1 MPRIRCS
8 TSSKSNVESTA
19 CPASYRTAILF
30 MVPSYRSV
38 AGDVGYVPKVTTN
51 GPNSSSAAQGRKS
64 AAHGV
69 SRGATGKRD
78 QPQRGEREAVTQ
90 PAKAT
95 TQLLALHLSSSYK
108 RIAPLLP
115 SSRRTN

>member
-1 MPRIRCS
+1 MPRVRCS

-51 GPNSSSAAQGRKS
+51 GPNSSSAAQAQECSPRRKPW
-64 AAHGV
+64 
-69 SRGATGKRD
+69 ATGKPD